1 MEFMKLNNGV
11 EIPMLGFGVFQ
22 IAPENTK
29 SAVDQAIRAGY
40 RLIDTAQA
48 YGNEAQVG
56 EAVANSGIPREKF
69 FLVTKI
75 WITNAGYEKAKASTE
90 RSLKRLQTDYIDLM
104 LIHQPFGDNYG
115 TYRAMEDA
123 CKEGKLRAIGLSNF
137 FTDRYLDISNFMEIK
152 PAVDQM
158 EVHVF
163 DQQTELRGAAEKYN
177 TKLMAWSCLAQG
189 RNGLFTDPILTKI
202 GKKYGKTPAQVNL
215 RFLTQSGVVAIPRS
229 TNAQR
234 VKENIDIFDFALSTD
249 DIEEIKKM
257 DLDKSQFVVHQSR
270 EFVESML
277 DGANQL
283 MASGMEI

>member
-48 YGNEAQVG
+48 YGNEAQV
-56 EAVANSGIPREKF
+56 
-69 FLVTKI
+69 
-75 WITNAGYEKAKASTE
+75 
-90 RSLKRLQTDYIDLM
+90 
-104 LIHQPFGDNYG
+104 
-115 TYRAMEDA
+115 
-123 CKEGKLRAIGLSNF
+123 
-137 FTDRYLDISNFMEIK
+137 
-152 PAVDQM
+152 
-158 EVHVF
+158 
-163 DQQTELRGAAEKYN
+163 
-177 TKLMAWSCLAQG
+177 
-189 RNGLFTDPILTKI
+189 
-202 GKKYGKTPAQVNL
+202 NL
-215 RFLTQSGVVAIPRS
+215 RFLTQRGVVAIPRS

-234 VKENIDIFDFALSTD
+234 AKENIDIFDFALSTD